1 MERSLF
7 SKGLVIMGLVAGCS
21 GSSAGSP
28 AANKSDAATPP
39 DGGGEDAA
47 PETDAGSGGGDG
59 GSEAAV
65 DAGPDQRI
73 DPIALGHSWIYDVTV
88 LGTYPAC
95 VAGTHAATVLN
106 EKMLGGR
113 DAFEVQSFCQNAG
126 SFFYSVDGDR
136 VFTYV
141 GQGAWVLSLDA
152 PVAAGHTWSN
162 GLDSF
167 TWEAV
172 PTVTV
177 PAGTYTSCWSAVE
190 QVAYPTYTVFCRGI
204 GPVHWHYEDG
214 HGNGFDAVLRSKSF

>member
-1 MERSLF
+1 MERSLC
-7 SKGLVIMGLVAGCS
+7 SKGMVIMSLVAGCS
-21 GSSAGSP
+21 GSSAGSA

-39 DGGGEDAA
+39 DSGQDAA
-47 PETDAGSGGGDG
+47 PEMDAGSGGDG
-59 GSEAAV
+59 GSDAAV
-65 DAGPDQRI
+65 DAGPDERI
-73 DPIALGHSWIYDVTV
+73 DPIALGHTWTYDVTI

-95 VAGTHAATVLN
+95 AAGMHAAAVWN
-106 EKMLGGR
+106 EEMLGGR

-141 GQGAWVLSLDA
+141 GQAWVLSLDA
-152 PVAAGHTWSN
+152 PVATGHTWSN

-177 PAGTYTSCWSAVE
+177 PAGTYTNCWSAVE

-214 HGNGFDAVLRSKSF
+214 HGNGFEAVLRSLSF